1 MKIESHTEKI
11 KRFQKTMRKLDCKED
26 YEIIIEGF
34 LLASAH
40 FINAGM
46 HKLGTL
52 KQDRDIKHN
61 QLFGFLKR
69 ETALGDHSLE
79 VAELIQKLEQLRP
92 SHVYGKGSNGDVAK
106 KAEETFDKIN
116 IICQKILEE
125 KKEN

>member
-1 MKIESHTEKI
+1 KKRKIWKY
-11 KRFQKTMRKLDCKED
+11 KD

-34 LLASAH
+34 LLPSAH
-40 FINAGM
+40 FVNASM
-46 HKLGTL
+46 HKLETL

-69 ETALGDHSLE
+69 EIALGDHSSE

-106 KAEETFDKIN
+106 KAEETFNKIK
-116 IICQKILEE
+116 IICQEILEE
-125 KKEN
+125 KKENWDK